1 MNYYT
6 KDRDNLRILCDL
18 TNVYLELNKRPKAIP
33 HIQRAIKAFEKS
45 QISVK
50 QGIVIAELAIKVWK
64 QGNYKSKSDDNIR
77 LDYTSD
83 RMMILIDIQ
92 NHVNVLLRMR
102 DPILGQ
108 KVSLLL
114 AYVKECAGQFQDAL
128 ALLSDLITAQAEH
141 VDLSFVILRAA
152 NILKHINSNE
162 QAIEYLEF
170 LQDEPP
176 VADGFG
182 KTHCI
187 ALLIALY
194 EVSGD
199 HYKVLLEKAYDDL
212 IESKINDLSSGKKP
226 ESNKKKIEANITKK
240 APSKSSEAFEMLA
253 IQAIDRCEY
262 VFAATMMQT
271 ALKKAPNKPKVWHL
285 LAEVYLIIGE
295 KKKSIE
301 AAEKAFTL
309 IPSNPD
315 LRNLL
320 LQINPDKFVEKVRS
334 IGLSEN
340 LIKDHSSRGKEET
353 AAGGNVKLQKV
364 GDHDEE
370 EGGWFT
376 QLAAKAKETIKEAT
390 ASNVKTPEQR
400 AKEAAEKEKKR
411 KEKIAAKEKKKK
423 EKEAR
428 LKAAEAKKNRN
439 KRDPSI
445 PAKPPKPV
453 YDKDAFELINQIRS
467 GEFEDHIYDKDLQIL
482 AKIQQKVAQAEKE
495 LAERKALMKKKKMG
509 EVKDEDEK

>member
-1 MNYYT
+1 MT
-6 KDRDNLRILCDL
+6 TI
-18 TNVYLELNKRPKAIP
+18 
-33 HIQRAIKAFEKS
+33 
-45 QISVK
+45 
-50 QGIVIAELAIKVWK
+50 
-64 QGNYKSKSDDNIR
+64 
-77 LDYTSD
+77 D
-83 RMMILIDIQ
+83 RMMILVDIQ
-92 NHVNVLLRMR
+92 NHINILLRMR

-152 NILKHINSNE
+152 NILKHINGNE

-176 VADGFG
+176 IADGFG

-187 ALLIALY
+187 ALLISLY

-212 IESKINDLSSGKKP
+212 IESKMNDLSAGKKP
-226 ESNKKKIEANITKK
+226 ESNKKKIEANVAKK

-271 ALKKAPNKPKVWHL
+271 ALKKAPNKPKILHL
-285 LAEVYLIIGE
+285 LAEIYLLLGE

-320 LQINPDKFVEKVRS
+320 LQINPDKFVEKVRT
-334 IGLSEN
+334 IGMSEN
-340 LIKDHSSRGKEET
+340 LIKDHGNRGKEEANT
-353 AAGGNVKLQKV
+353 TGVKLQKV

-376 QLAAKAKETIKEAT
+376 QLAAKAKETIKDAT
-390 ASNVKTPEQR
+390 TKNTKTPEER
-400 AKEAAEKEKKR
+400 AKEAAEKEKQR
-411 KEKIAAKEKKKK
+411 KEKLAAKEKRKK

-428 LKAAEAKKNRN
+428 VKAAKERKKNY
-439 KRDPSI
+439 RDLSL
-445 PAKPPKPV
+445 PAKPPKPI
-453 YDKDAFELINQIRS
+453 YDKAAFELINDIRS
-467 GEFEDHIYDKDLQIL
+467 GEFDEHIYDKDLQIL
-482 AKIQQKVAQAEKE
+482 AKIQQKVAAAEKE
-495 LAERKALMKKKKMG
+495 LADKKALIKKKKMG
-509 EVKDEDEK
+509 EIKDDDA

>member
-1 MNYYT
+1 
-6 KDRDNLRILCDL
+6 
-18 TNVYLELNKRPKAIP
+18 
-33 HIQRAIKAFEKS
+33 
-45 QISVK
+45 
-50 QGIVIAELAIKVWK
+50 
-64 QGNYKSKSDDNIR
+64 
-77 LDYTSD
+77 
-83 RMMILIDIQ
+83 MMILVDIQ
-92 NHVNVLLRMR
+92 NHINILLRMR

-108 KVSLLL
+108 KVALLL

-152 NILKHINSNE
+152 NILKHINGNE

-187 ALLIALY
+187 ALLISLY

-212 IESKINDLSSGKKP
+212 IESKINDLSTGKKP
-226 ESNKKKIEANITKK
+226 ESNKKKIEASITKK

-271 ALKKAPNKPKVWHL
+271 ALKKAPNKPKILHL
-285 LAEVYLIIGE
+285 LAEVYLLLGE

-301 AAEKAFTL
+301 TAEKAFTL

-320 LQINPDKFVEKVRS
+320 LQINPDKFVEKVRT
-334 IGLSEN
+334 IGMSQN
-340 LIKDHSSRGKEET
+340 LLKDHGNRGKDDGE
-353 AAGGNVKLQKV
+353 GSNNVKLQKV

-390 ASNVKTPEQR
+390 TKNTKTPEER

-411 KEKIAAKEKKKK
+411 KEKVASKEKKKK
-423 EKEAR
+423 RKRLVLKLLKSAR
-428 LKAAEAKKNRN
+428 RTIEICHYQQNHLNQCMTKM
-439 KRDPSI
+439 PS
-445 PAKPPKPV
+445 
-453 YDKDAFELINQIRS
+453 N
-467 GEFEDHIYDKDLQIL
+467 
-482 AKIQQKVAQAEKE
+482 
-495 LAERKALMKKKKMG
+495 
-509 EVKDEDEK
+509 